1 VDGHGRSAWSLLP
14 VDSDDR
20 SEALDQYS
28 MAMAVVAFSFAPAGL
43 LNKAI
48 TARALNAST
57 VGSAP
62 AAVVG
67 PEGTVPGRPPGE
79 G

>member
-1 VDGHGRSAWSLLP
+1 MVAPPLEAEL
-14 VDSDDR
+14 VDSHDR
-20 SEALDQYS
+20 SEALGQCS
-28 MAMAVVAFSFAPAGL
+28 MAMAAVAFSFAPAGL

-57 VGSAP
+57 IGSAD

-67 PEGTVPGRPPGE
+67 PQGTVPRRPPG
-79 G
+79 GG

>member
-1 VDGHGRSAWSLLP
+1 MVDQHGRSSLEAEL
-14 VDSDDR
+14 VDGDDR
-20 SEALDQYS
+20 SEALDQCS
-28 MAMAVVAFSFAPAGL
+28 MAMTAMAFSFAPAGL

-57 VGSAP
+57 VGSAD

-67 PEGTVPGRPPGE
+67 PEGTVPRRPQA
-79 G
+79 

>member
-1 VDGHGRSAWSLLP
+1 MLSSSTGH
-14 VDSDDR
+14 DR

-28 MAMAVVAFSFAPAGL
+28 MAMAAVAFSFAPADL

-57 VGSAP
+57 VGSAD
-62 AAVVG
+62 AAVAR
-67 PEGTVPGRPPGE
+67 GRLPPA
-79 G
+79 